1 MCSVCDLSP
10 LHFCFRV
17 HKLNIVSVMRTVIFI
32 HLTLIYF
39 PTLVHSH
46 HPELNLF
53 FFPSPPPR
61 FSVPQLLT
69 TGVRK
74 CEMQHA
80 IRCNTHPVGILIDQW
95 SLHRRL
101 VSLRTEGV
109 GAGAA
114 PACDA
119 LETGKGI
126 KEKISARPFLR
137 EINSRQDGVD
147 RRHSVQL
154 LCMVTHCQLTKFRP
168 DYN

>member
-1 MCSVCDLSP
+1 MSLLFTFQHSCALITQNLS
-10 LHFCFRV
+10 L
-17 HKLNIVSVMRTVIFI
+17 
-32 HLTLIYF
+32 
-39 PTLVHSH
+39 
-46 HPELNLF
+46 

-74 CEMQHA
+74 CEMQRA

-137 EINSRQDGVD
+137 EINSRQEGVD

-154 LCMVTHCQLTKFRP
+154 LCGVTHCQLTKFRP